1 MQSLGALD
9 DMVLDSPPS
18 SHSHDD
24 PFAACPD
31 SPLTLHTPPSLPSLD
46 GTEDSDDGA
55 TGQCPSTMRTGY
67 PYAFICRPVLRLYGR
82 QGSRG
87 IYTFR

>member
-31 SPLTLHTPPSLPSLD
+31 SPLTLHTPLSLPSLD

-55 TGQCPSTMRTGY
+55 TG
-67 PYAFICRPVLRLYGR
+67 
-82 QGSRG
+82 
-87 IYTFR
+87 